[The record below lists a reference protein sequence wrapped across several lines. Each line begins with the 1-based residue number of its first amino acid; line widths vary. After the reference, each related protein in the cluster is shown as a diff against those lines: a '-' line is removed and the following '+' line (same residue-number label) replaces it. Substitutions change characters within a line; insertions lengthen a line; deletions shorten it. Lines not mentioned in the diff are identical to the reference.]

1 MDLSTTDLKPTK
13 YRPNSSFALPISLNT
28 ELSPRIILSSDRTQ
42 EMNTHSRQQI
52 SVPGITQASN
62 LQSYQAIEAAYLEH
76 GIRIRVSPTRTR
88 QPSGRKSAPSLQRNI
103 GFVSRNPIRT
113 TSVLH
118 YTTDNLDEHH
128 DSRPFSALQQ
138 TSSNEFE
145 ENHKHNVSYAQSSQ
159 VNEETHHHTNY
170 LSPSIVTSE
179 HSNPRTPEKLP
190 LTNNT
195 TSTRELV
202 DNDPDLVYM
211 STLLRQT
218 SEDVFQG
225 KVEKKKNRM
234 INSFFLLL
242 LLFLETLC
250 RRAGLRRTFSAHRNP
265 ITSSFVQTQTR
276 DKSPQMHRNSLTRVS
291 TATVLPASS
300 NKIDKDI
307 IKHASRIRRMSP
319 SKDQLKKSSGVD
331 TTQIEI
337 SSLKINNNNKHQS
350 NNKSLK
356 SLSLVSRK
364 NLSQIFLY
372 LLSFLDEYDE
382 YQ

>member
-1 MDLSTTDLKPTK
+1 LIQKFFFSSPSLFTIKIKRLFLSGAVINGSRMDLSTTDLKPTK

-234 INSFFLLL
+234 INSFFYYYYY
-242 LLFLETLC
+242 F
-250 RRAGLRRTFSAHRNP
+250 
-265 ITSSFVQTQTR
+265 
-276 DKSPQMHRNSLTRVS
+276 
-291 TATVLPASS
+291 
-300 NKIDKDI
+300 
-307 IKHASRIRRMSP
+307 
-319 SKDQLKKSSGVD
+319 
-331 TTQIEI
+331 
-337 SSLKINNNNKHQS
+337 
-350 NNKSLK
+350 
-356 SLSLVSRK
+356 
-364 NLSQIFLY
+364 
-372 LLSFLDEYDE
+372 
-382 YQ
+382 